1 MLDCNPYLCKKKFI
15 LRNLFFIIFILI
27 GSLWGAQQL
36 HQEENV
42 FSEPE
47 QREAPNRGPGT
58 GSDGELEGE
67 DVTVSISGY
76 IPLLLLTAFGII
88 IYTEYKKKK
97 VI

>member
-1 MLDCNPYLCKKKFI
+1 MA
-15 LRNLFFIIFILI
+15 
-27 GSLWGAQQL
+27 AQQL
-36 HQEENV
+36 QQEENV
-42 FSEPE
+42 FSERE

-67 DVTVSISGY
+67 DVSVSDY